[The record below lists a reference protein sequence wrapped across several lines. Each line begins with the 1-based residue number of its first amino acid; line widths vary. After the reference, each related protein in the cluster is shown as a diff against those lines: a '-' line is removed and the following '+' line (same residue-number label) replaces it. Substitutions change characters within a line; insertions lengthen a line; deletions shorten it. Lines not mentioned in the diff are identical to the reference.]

1 MKLVLTFK
9 NRTFISFNHISKLTS
24 VEDFY
29 ERLKASYKEIFG
41 SEFSPSSILDINYFC
56 NLGATESIF
65 IEMLQSVPLDIS
77 IRLFIVINSLPK
89 FKIYRTYDF
98 LKRNDLTIQN
108 IEQLK
113 FF

>member
-9 NRTFISFNHISKLTS
+9 NRNFLSFNRGSKLTS

-41 SEFSPSSILDINYFC
+41 SEFSLSSILGINFFC
-56 NLGATESIF
+56 NPGAMESLF
-65 IEMLQSVPLDIS
+65 LEMLYSVPLDIS
-77 IRLFIVINSLPK
+77 IRLFIFINSLPK
-89 FKIYRTYDF
+89 TKYYRAYDF
-98 LKRNDLTIQN
+98 LKRNDLTLQT

-113 FF
+113 SL